1 MSYRYRT
8 YKKKFQKNGKSEEKY
23 FAVAKSNRLLSIEE
37 LAQEIGQRSI
47 VKESTIM
54 PVLIEL
60 SNVMGDKLTH
70 GYNIKLDKIG
80 TFGVAV
86 KSKGYDTPSE
96 ITPKEVKFSKLTFR
110 PDKEL
115 VNKLKAMKYEKE
127 PPPPKGYITRKM
139 QREEEKQL
147 QEQQEQE
154 NKENN

>member
-8 YKKKFQKNGKSEEKY
+8 YKKKFQKNGKTEEKY
-23 FAVAKSNRLLSIEE
+23 FAVAKSTCLLSIEE

-47 VKESTIM
+47 VKESTII

-70 GYNIKLDKIG
+70 GYNIKLEKIG

-96 ITPKEVKFSKLTFR
+96 ITPKQVKFSKLTFR

-127 PPPPKGYITRKM
+127 PPPPKGCVSRKKKHK
-139 QREEEKQL
+139 EEEQKQ
-147 QEQQEQE
+147 
-154 NKENN
+154 KESLE

>member
-8 YKKKFQKNGKSEEKY
+8 YKKKFQKNGKLEEKY
-23 FAVAKSNRLLSIEE
+23 FAVAKSTCLLSIEE

-47 VKESTIM
+47 VKESTII

-70 GYNIKLDKIG
+70 GYNIKLEKIG

-96 ITPKEVKFSKLTFR
+96 ITPKQVKFSKLTFR

-127 PPPPKGYITRKM
+127 PPPPKGCVSRKK
-139 QREEEKQL
+139 QHKEEEKQ
-147 QEQQEQE
+147 QEQSL
-154 NKENN
+154 